1 MKQFEFGPFRLNPE
15 TVRLLK
21 DGVVEELEPQ
31 VFDALLLLIKHRDR
45 VVSKE
50 EMFNQLWEG
59 RTLTDHVITRT
70 IYELRKVL
78 DDGNSNESYIRT
90 VRGKGYQFI
99 HPVEVVEKLPNIN
112 PALKPNKN
120 SSSTWAWLL
129 FLLLVVVGVFVLNP
143 REPDD
148 IVSPYQASK
157 NPVIAILPLQMPE
170 DTDAVSV
177 LSYSII
183 DHMAAQLGLNL
194 KMRVI
199 HPDNM
204 MSLKD
209 QFHDIWAIQQATLAD
224 HIIEGKLEQFTE
236 NSIKL
241 SFVLHK
247 VDNAGQL
254 TPFALGDFLFPYPA
268 TSKDLK
274 ELYKQQRVTIREI
287 IQLIKPG
294 VTIRMDGHNE
304 TNNPEAYRMILQA
317 HHLMRKDSCKEI
329 YQSEQLLIKATEN
342 DPDFAYAWYQ
352 LFAHYFKL
360 VYVCGQS
367 TDNYIKAL
375 AMAEKVEQL
384 APGKY
389 QALVIGR
396 NVILNETN
404 QVESAYQLVQDVGA
418 SNLVL
423 LNIKIYNLRYAGFLK
438 LAIEYINQIRQ
449 LDPYFYSKK
458 PIYQAPNS
466 LLYMNQ
472 FDEHLSL
479 LAEPG
484 NAYHDYYRGLNLV
497 LSDRSDQAKPLL
509 KAVFSRTP
517 NDLFG
522 QFSTALYHII
532 DEQPQAAK
540 TVVDTMVEQRQQQ
553 QHFDGEMA
561 YKLAQLYAL
570 AGFRDDAINQFQAAV
585 DHGFFSY
592 AYFVRDPALAAIRN
606 HPSYAV
612 ILQQA
617 ADRHLD
623 FAKKFGL
630 EPELD

>member
-21 DGVVEELEPQ
+21 DGVVIELEPQ
-31 VFDALLLLIKHRDR
+31 VFDALLLLIRNRDR

-78 DDGNSNESYIRT
+78 DDRNSSESFIRT

-99 HPVEVVEKLPNIN
+99 HPVQIVEKPKAKK
-112 PALKPNKN
+112 PMLKPGNH
-120 SSSTWAWLL
+120 SHSIQTWLL
-129 FLLLVVVGVFVLNP
+129 FLLLVVVAVYWLKP
-143 REPDD
+143 YEPEG
-148 IVSPYQASK
+148 SGSSFQTSK
-157 NPVIAILPLQMPE
+157 NPVIAIMPLQMPE
-170 DTDAVSV
+170 HTDAVSV

-209 QFHDIWAIQQATLAD
+209 QFHDLWAIQRATLAD
-224 HIIEGKLEQFTE
+224 HIIEGKLEQFNE

-247 VDNAGQL
+247 VDTAGQL
-254 TPFALGDFLFPYPA
+254 TPFSLGDFLFPYPA

-342 DPDFAYAWYQ
+342 DPNFAYAWFQ

-367 TDNYIKAL
+367 TDNYVKAL

-389 QALVIGR
+389 QALAIGR
-396 NVILNETN
+396 NVMLTETN
-404 QVESAYQLVQDVGA
+404 QVESAYQWVQDVDT
-418 SNLVL
+418 SNPVMF
-423 LNIKIYNLRYAGFLK
+423 NIKIYTLRYAGFLQ

-466 LLYMNQ
+466 LLYMNH

-497 LSDRSDQAKPLL
+497 LSDRKEQAKPLL
-509 KAVFSRTP
+509 KAVYERTP

-532 DEQPQAAK
+532 DDRPQAAK
-540 TVVDTMVEQRQQQ
+540 TVIDDMVKQRQQQ

-570 AGFRDDAINQFQAAV
+570 SGYQENAISQFQAAV
-585 DHGFFSY
+585 DHGFFAY
-592 AYFVRDPALAAIRN
+592 AYFLRDPALDAVRG
-606 HPSYAV
+606 HPAFAG
-612 ILQQA
+612 IMQQA
-617 ADRHLD
+617 ADRHLK
-623 FAKKFGL
+623 FAQRFGL
-630 EPELD
+630 EPELN